1 MALAPLQMEGG
12 RRREEEPRWSGKRR
26 HSGPSVKPY
35 PGELEKNRKRLASSL
50 PQSHQWAW
58 SANIALISPS
68 PVHPFHSPA
77 DTPRQRRKNLEDGA
91 GGTLDRPGLDDRLE
105 MEPRESAC
113 LTRPLPR
120 KGSPL
125 AKGASQLAGS
135 CGSHMWRLPPLGSQG
150 HRGQSV
156 PEQPRDRVHG
166 TGGDQ
171 RARLGLAQPCPLNIS
186 SRQMKRGTS
195 AWSQQVRAALGNP
208 VITEYTPVSVTRC
221 AWAL

>member
-35 PGELEKNRKRLASSL
+35 PGELEKNRKQLASSL

-58 SANIALISPS
+58 SANIALVSPL

-113 LTRPLPR
+113 LTRPCLGKVHHLPKAQASLLVR
-120 KGSPL
+120 VGHTCGGSLHWDHRATEDKACRSSLETACMEQEETREHGWAWLSPVHL
-125 AKGASQLAGS
+125 TS
-135 CGSHMWRLPPLGSQG
+135 PPG
-150 HRGQSV
+150 R
-156 PEQPRDRVHG
+156 
-166 TGGDQ
+166 
-171 RARLGLAQPCPLNIS
+171 
-186 SRQMKRGTS
+186 
-195 AWSQQVRAALGNP
+195 
-208 VITEYTPVSVTRC
+208 
-221 AWAL
+221 